1 MRRLT
6 KIIPVFAMIL
16 IGASC
21 SMEKHEGGQGYLKIA
36 IDSEETPTLVVKGG
50 EKNKAEKVFSLK
62 IKNKSTG
69 AEKNVPDHRALATEP
84 LRLPA
89 DNYTITASSGEEVNA
104 AWNSPLYSGTT
115 TIAIRPEQTSTASIS
130 CGLKNT
136 MVTIELPE
144 NMDNYF
150 SEYKINVDNGSG
162 SPLVFSKEAGNIKDT
177 AYFAVTGNL
186 NWTFSLVNKDGT
198 KYSAETISRTDVKAK
213 QHYHLKFSF
222 GSPEDILGGAAFTLT
237 LDESVN
243 EQRHPLI
250 VDFNNSG
257 LPSVSADFPLNNT
270 LSVPMGSNSPK
281 TLSFSAP
288 KGIKSLVILTDD
300 KVLKSKGLA
309 AGTELTDADAAIIQR
324 LSDAGIVAASVP
336 FGSLTAAIEFS
347 TLLSKLPIGK
357 YSFSVSLTDIKNRGV
372 NCDVK
377 IEIISPVDAEA
388 LSATPWAKFAILS
401 GSWFTEERPAGLR
414 FQYKKTGTEEWT
426 DFTQGL
432 SFDSV
437 KKTFSGELYGL
448 EAGTSYV
455 FKAVSDKDKNT
466 REVGFS
472 TESAE
477 DLHNLSF
484 DSWYKNGSCWYPNES
499 SSYKVWDSAN
509 PGTSSFGVVPTT
521 PEEGDVAVS
530 GPGKKA
536 ARLES
541 TTAFGQF
548 TAGNIY
554 VGEFIKVSGLG
565 AILKWGHQFNS
576 RPLALHGYYKYKPQ
590 VINYAKAPYTDLK
603 GSTDNCQIKIFLTD
617 WTGMFE
623 INTSKKIFVS
633 DDDEHI
639 IALGSLVS
647 SNTDAEYVKFSIP
660 LQYRSKTRKPNFIV
674 ITGAASRYG
683 DYFTG
688 GKGSVLLLDEFS
700 LVYDPALLTEEERV
714 LAGYR

>member
-6 KIIPVFAMIL
+6 KIISVSAMIL

-21 SMEKHEGGQGYLKIA
+21 SMENHEGGHGYLKIA
-36 IDSEETPTLVVKGG
+36 IGSEEPPKLIVKGEENG
-50 EKNKAEKVFSLK
+50 KAERIFALK

-69 AEKNVPDHRALATEP
+69 VEHNVPDHRALATEP

-104 AWNSPLYSGTT
+104 AWNSPLYSGAT
-115 TIAIRPEQTSTASIS
+115 TIAIRPEQTSTASIN
-130 CGLKNT
+130 CELKNT

-144 NMDNYF
+144 NMDDYF
-150 SEYKINVDNGSG
+150 SKYKINVDNGSG
-162 SPLVFSKEAGNIKDT
+162 APLVFSKEAGNIKDT

-198 KYSAETISRTDVKAK
+198 EYSAEAISRTGVKAK
-213 QHYHLKFSF
+213 QHYHLKFSL
-222 GSPEDILGGAAFTLT
+222 GTPDDIFGGAAFTLI

-250 VDFNNSG
+250 VDFNKSG
-257 LPSVSADFPLNNT
+257 LPGVSADFPLTNT

-281 TLSFSAP
+281 TLNFSAP

-300 KVLKSKGLA
+300 KELKAKGLA
-309 AGTELTDADAAIIQR
+309 AGTELTDADAAAIKR
-324 LSDAGIVAASVP
+324 LSDAGIATQAVP
-336 FGSLTAAIEFS
+336 FGSLTASIEFS
-347 TLLSKLPIGK
+347 SLLSKLQIGK

-372 NCDVK
+372 TCDIK

-401 GSWFTEERPAGLR
+401 GSWFTEEQPAGLR
-414 FQYKKTGTEEWT
+414 FQYKKAAAEEWT
-426 DFTQGL
+426 DFAQGL
-432 SFDSV
+432 SFDSA
-437 KKTFSGELYGL
+437 KKIFSGELCGL
-448 EAGTSYV
+448 EPGTAYV
-455 FKAVSDKDKNT
+455 FKAVSDKDQNT

-484 DSWYKNGSCWYPNES
+484 DSWYKSGSCWYPNES
-499 SSYKVWDSAN
+499 ASYKVWDSAN
-509 PGTSSFGVVPTT
+509 PGTSSFGTVPTT
-521 PEEGDVAVS
+521 PEEADVAVAGS
-530 GPGKKA
+530 GKKA

-541 TTAFGQF
+541 TTVFGQF

-554 VGEFIKVSGLG
+554 VGEFVSVSGLG

-576 RPLALHGYYKYKPQ
+576 RPLALHGYYKYRPQ
-590 VINYAKAPYTDLK
+590 TINYAKAPYTHLK
-603 GSTDNCQIKIFLTD
+603 GSTDNCQIKVFLTD

-647 SNTDAEYVKFSIP
+647 SNTDSEYVKFSIP
-660 LQYRSKTRKPNFIV
+660 LQYRSKIRKPNFIV
-674 ITGAASRYG
+674 IAGAASRYG

-688 GKGSVLLLDEFS
+688 GKGSALLLDEFS